1 MAKVKNKVRLN
12 INGLRKVTQSEMASS
27 IGTNKAN
34 ISRWEKGEVEPD
46 LETLIKLA
54 KYFNVTTDYLLG
66 IELPI
71 NSTMLADK
79 VENSFGSRLKF
90 LRTIKNLSQQKV
102 ASALEITQSQLNKI
116 EHNYIETNFSL
127 IRKIANYFNVT
138 ADYLLG
144 IETSKEEVYLKSNPK
159 KLQVLNVFEKLNDV
173 ELDRVYNYLLG
184 LLDARE

>member
-66 IELPI
+66 
-71 NSTMLADK
+71 
-79 VENSFGSRLKF
+79 V
-90 LRTIKNLSQQKV
+90 
-102 ASALEITQSQLNKI
+102 
-116 EHNYIETNFSL
+116 
-127 IRKIANYFNVT
+127 
-138 ADYLLG
+138 
-144 IETSKEEVYLKSNPK
+144 ETSKEEVAPEFNPEQLQVVNLVK
-159 KLQVLNVFEKLNDV
+159 KLNNKELEK
-173 ELDRVYNYLLG
+173 VYNYLLG
-184 LLDARE
+184 IIDARD